1 MFLGGFIM
9 KIKAKVWFA
18 IIKILIFVC
27 LLFFLLGFKSV
38 DKWYEPI
45 VLKGQDVTYSDG
57 EPIIISHQSKTLI
70 MASLGKL
77 DGDLIIHIGFKNF
90 SDKPI
95 NILPEN
101 IVVGGINKSEKVK
114 DLKVYTASNYIS
126 KVRTERNIN
135 YFSDALAAAN
145 KAQNSGYS
153 SSNTTYNGSVY
164 TDGQYGNFSGSS
176 QTSTYD
182 QSKVDQQMQKD
193 QKKAQKAFDGY
204 TDYMRYLDS
213 ILLKRNTLDPNQS
226 TIKYV
231 VADYSMFYKEKI
243 IVHIQIDSDEH
254 NFLFKS
260 K

>member
-1 MFLGGFIM
+1 M
-9 KIKAKVWFA
+9 KIKTKVLL
-18 IIKILIFVC
+18 IKVSVLLC
-27 LLFFLLGFKSV
+27 LSFLLLGFKSV

-57 EPIIISHQSKTLI
+57 EPIIISHQTKTLI
-70 MASLGKL
+70 MVSLGKL

-95 NILPEN
+95 NILPEG
-101 IVVGGINKSEKVK
+101 IVVGGINKSEIVK
-114 DLKVYTASNYIS
+114 DLKVYTANDYIS
-126 KVRTERNIN
+126 KIKTERNIN
-135 YFSDALAAAN
+135 YVSDSLASAYN
-145 KAQNSGYS
+145 AQNSGYS
-153 SSNTTYNGSVY
+153 SSNTTYSGSVS
-164 TDGQYGNFSGSS
+164 TNGQYGNFSGSS

-182 QSKVDQQMQKD
+182 QSKVNQQIQKD
-193 QKKAQKAFDGY
+193 QEKTQKAFDGY